1 VRVHIL
7 KIFLLLFVLYSTLD
21 RDFASY
27 NILQWRFQAEEKSL
41 PVKYKNKKMLMH
53 AVYMAFTSHAAL
65 NRCHCAAFDSH

>member
-27 NILQWRFQAEEKSL
+27 NILQWRFQAEENL
-41 PVKYKNKKMLMH
+41 CQLNTRIKK
-53 AVYMAFTSHAAL
+53 
-65 NRCHCAAFDSH
+65 R